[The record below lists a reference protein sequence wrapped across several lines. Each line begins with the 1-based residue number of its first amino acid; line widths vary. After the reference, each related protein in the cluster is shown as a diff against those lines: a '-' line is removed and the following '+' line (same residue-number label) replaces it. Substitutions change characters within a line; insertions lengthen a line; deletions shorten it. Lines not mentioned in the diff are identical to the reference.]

1 METIKLSVE
10 ETAALKTVSRLFDT
24 RVRQEVANLTAVLE
38 DGVGGERDILAA
50 AANLRR
56 TLPAR
61 NSAKRLHDRI
71 MKMTRDPRAHV
82 EVTKA
87 SNMEKESPT
96 IALVIAHYESGRQD
110 AIDDCNCG
118 RPNNSVDILHAAR
131 EIERCDKIIRA
142 ARTLERLLAED
153 EKRAA

>member
-50 AANLRR
+50 ANLRR

-82 EVTKA
+82 EVT
-87 SNMEKESPT
+87 NDKEDVVVLRGWDQVE
-96 IALVIAHYESGRQD
+96 A
-110 AIDDCNCG
+110 
-118 RPNNSVDILHAAR
+118 
-131 EIERCDKIIRA
+131 
-142 ARTLERLLAED
+142 
-153 EKRAA
+153 